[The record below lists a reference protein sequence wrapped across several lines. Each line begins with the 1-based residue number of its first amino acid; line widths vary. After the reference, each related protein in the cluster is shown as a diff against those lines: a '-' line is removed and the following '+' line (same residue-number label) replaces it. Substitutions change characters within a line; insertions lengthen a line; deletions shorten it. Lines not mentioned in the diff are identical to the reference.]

1 MKSSPKG
8 GLFYLNE
15 IQACLGIEVEI
26 KKHTNAVCSFSFRL
40 RSFIRNILRSEMNP
54 VYIYPGATELLLIFL
69 FIKYGEDWFAELE
82 NLPLFSKNKS
92 YIVIWY
98 FYITENLNERANNK

>member
-1 MKSSPKG
+1 MGAISIRSA
-8 GLFYLNE
+8 FLNYAKPLLKC
-15 IQACLGIEVEI
+15 IAPAMQALHFQVE
-26 KKHTNAVCSFSFRL
+26 AR
-40 RSFIRNILRSEMNP
+40 
-54 VYIYPGATELLLIFL
+54 ELLLIFL